1 MTRLSY
7 QDILKERKPIDFVI
21 GPSIYFLFDGDEI
34 VYIGR
39 SRNVMKRIS
48 AHLNDKYFD
57 SYAVFWVGKSRSVEI
72 EAAMIGLYRPK
83 YNTNIPLFLPD
94 HQTVW
99 MHTCCTPMS
108 APRNRSSEVKIS
120 TFSRKTRGWRSH

>member
-1 MTRLSY
+1 M
-7 QDILKERKPIDFVI
+7 
-21 GPSIYFLFDGDEI
+21 GPSIYFLFEGNEI

-39 SRNVMKRIS
+39 SRNAMRRIG
-48 AHLNDKYFD
+48 AHLRDKYFD
-57 SYAVFWVGKSRSVEI
+57 SYAVFTVGKSRLLDI